1 MDRDYVL
8 APQVVSVGF
17 SPAPVFAQA
26 QSLMLLNEAEGLSGF
41 GAWVE
46 DTYAV
51 LTPQQRRE
59 NIIVMEG
66 GFTFVIHDLK
76 RLFRHKTIAEYVD
89 SLASEDAN
97 ALVQR
102 AAQQW
107 HDKYEKHRE
116 EWDHPLPDAAQLL
129 TDKSSFVAFMNH
141 AVERENADDIWE
153 ETFDLYQQPNVLV
166 ERIHHHIHD
175 LWDHFLRDE
184 WERAL
189 PMLQESLNAF
199 QRLDYSNITLLDAI
213 RTVTGRDMTSKLRDY
228 EHTVE
233 QVVFTPSPHLGPY
246 ITRYPDGETLRV
258 MYGARLPRGVQ
269 GQSAAFSRAEVLVR
283 MNALADD
290 TRLRILEMLTRTD
303 ELCAQDII
311 ETLGLSQSTVSRH
324 LGQLTASGFLVERRR
339 DVNKCYSLN
348 TDRVVD
354 TVRALTN
361 FLTRQ

>member
-1 MDRDYVL
+1 
-8 APQVVSVGF
+8 
-17 SPAPVFAQA
+17 
-26 QSLMLLNEAEGLSGF
+26 
-41 GAWVE
+41 
-46 DTYAV
+46 
-51 LTPQQRRE
+51 
-59 NIIVMEG
+59 
-66 GFTFVIHDLK
+66 
-76 RLFRHKTIAEYVD
+76 
-89 SLASEDAN
+89 
-97 ALVQR
+97 VQR

-129 TDKSSFVAFMNH
+129 NDKAAFVTFMNH
-141 AVERENADDIWE
+141 AIECENADGIWE
-153 ETFDLYQQPNVLV
+153 ETFELYQQPTVLV
-166 ERIHHHIHD
+166 ERIQQHIHS
-175 LWDHFLRDE
+175 LWDNFLREE

-199 QRLDYSNITLLDAI
+199 QRLDYSNITLLDAL
-213 RTVTGRDMTSKLRDY
+213 RTVTGRDMASKLRDY

-258 MYGARLPRGVQ
+258 LYGARLPRGAQ
-269 GQSAAFSRAEVLVR
+269 AQSPAFSRAEVLVR